1 MPSQGLALSADEE
14 QRARELRFHKMRAT
28 ALLVLATIV
37 YLIIRVTTDSE
48 GWAGYVEAGAEAAM
62 VGGVAD
68 WFAVTALFKHPL
80 RLPIPHTAIV
90 PKRKDEI
97 GRALGEFV
105 QDNFLKGEVLEER
118 LAGIGIAQRLGDWLL
133 VRANAKRVGD
143 QAAAAIGGVLE
154 LLHDDQLQS
163 TVDSLVRSRIE
174 DVNLAPAA
182 GRVIDFTLDGDHHKS
197 IFDATLNGVI
207 TMLEDN
213 RHMLRQR
220 LEQESPWWVPE
231 QVDAKIFERIY
242 AGVQTFVTEVSN
254 APDHEVRAKID
265 LRFRRLAADLRDSPE
280 FAARAEEMK
289 QELLSHPDVK
299 VWIGNLWLH
308 IKETLLDATGDPDS
322 DLRERIHDAAV
333 SAGQSLRE
341 DPALREKVDRGFTSI
356 AVHLASESRSEV
368 ADLIAST
375 VESWDPIETSE
386 RIERQIGRDLQFI
399 RINGTLVGGLAGLVI
414 HVIAQLLP

>member
-1 MPSQGLALSADEE
+1 
-14 QRARELRFHKMRAT
+14 MRAT
-28 ALLVLATIV
+28 ALLVVATIV
-37 YLIIRVTTDSE
+37 YVVMRITTDGA

-62 VGGVAD
+62 VGGIAD

-105 QDNFLKGEVLEER
+105 QDNFLQGDVLEER
-118 LAGIGIAQRLGDWLL
+118 LAGVGVANRLGEWLE
-133 VRANAKRVGD
+133 VPANAKRVGD

-154 LLHDDQLQS
+154 LLHDDQLQT
-163 TVDSLVRSRIE
+163 TVDGLVRKRIDE
-174 DVNLAPAA
+174 VNLAPAA
-182 GRVIDFTLDGDHHKS
+182 GRIIDFALDGDHHKS
-197 IFDATLNGVI
+197 VFDATLNGVT

-231 QVDAKIFERIY
+231 QVDGKIFERIY
-242 AGVQTFVTEVSN
+242 AGVQTFVNEVSN
-254 APDHEVRAKID
+254 TPDHEVRAKID
-265 LRFRRLAADLRDSPE
+265 IRFRRLATDLRESPE
-280 FAARAEEMK
+280 FAVRAEELK
-289 QELLSHPDVK
+289 QELLSHPEVR
-299 VWIGNLWLH
+299 VWTANLWLH

-322 DLRERIHDAAV
+322 DLRDRIHEAAI
-333 SAGQSLRE
+333 SAGRSLRE
-341 DPALREKVDRGFTSI
+341 DPVLRAKVDRSFTSI

-414 HVIAQLLP
+414 HAISQLLP